1 MNSVL
6 VCPVKINITLRILGK
21 RDDGYHE
28 LVSAFWR
35 KNGAERLT
43 IHPINGENINDE
55 LEIRGAELQGE
66 NLLTKTLRMARVTNP
81 DIPPLRMELD
91 KAYPAGSGIG
101 AGSGDAAALIR
112 FLQEK
117 YGVLREPDAVA
128 RLGADVAFL
137 ADGSEAALA
146 AGIGDQLTP
155 MEHMGGL
162 TWVLAFPEWPSG
174 TASAYAA
181 LDELRARCPS
191 VGFSASGCIEE
202 AREITARLR
211 AKERVGLLPNDF
223 IEVAAIEHGDEYRAA
238 FDAAAESS
246 LAWGLCGSGSAFFA
260 VCADLESAKRTERKF
275 TEYNWVIKT
284 AIME

>member
-21 RDDGYHE
+21 RGDGYHE

-43 IHPINGENINDE
+43 IHPISGENINDE
-55 LEIRGAELQGE
+55 LEIRGAELRGE
-66 NLLTKTLRMARVTNP
+66 NLLIKTLRMARITNSH
-81 DIPPLRMELD
+81 IPPLRMELD
-91 KAYPAGSGIG
+91 KVYPAGSGIG
-101 AGSGDAAALIR
+101 AGSGDAAALIC
-112 FLQEK
+112 FLREK
-117 YGVLREPDAVA
+117 YGALREPDAAA

-146 AGIGDQLTP
+146 VGIGDKLAP
-155 MEHMGGL
+155 MEGMGGL
-162 TWVLAFPEWPSG
+162 TWVLAFPEWPSA

-181 LDELRARCPS
+181 LDELRAQRPS
-191 VGFSASGCIEE
+191 AEFSASECMDE
-202 AREITARLR
+202 ARHITARLR
-211 AKERVGLLPNDF
+211 AKERTGLLPNDF
-223 IEVAAIEHGDEYRAA
+223 IETAAIEHGGKYQAA
-238 FDAAAESS
+238 FDAASGSS

-260 VCADLESAKRTERKF
+260 VCADIESAKRTEKKF